1 MDNAFN
7 KLNSDTDVLI
17 QRIATVGVIAIL
29 AFALVWG
36 SFYTVDQGERGVLLR
51 NGAFVSIAEPGLGF
65 KMPII
70 DSVVPI
76 SVQDHIYTYEGVQA
90 YSKDQQTGTM
100 KVSISVQVP
109 VGDVE
114 NLYANYG
121 SMDNLVSRLLNPQ
134 VNKTLE
140 EVFGHFD
147 AVTAVQDRTRLGT
160 EFAQAIQASVR
171 GPVMIKSVQ
180 IENIDFS
187 DAYEAAIA
195 DKTKAEVAIKTAENK
210 AKQAEV
216 DARVGVINAEAAA
229 KAQIAKATADAASI
243 QLNGEAQA
251 KITKLNGEAEASA
264 IKAKADALASSPNLV
279 ALTLA
284 QNWDGKL
291 PTSMI
296 PGSAVPFINVN
307 PVDPLK

>member
-1 MDNAFN
+1 MSYDNN
-7 KLNSDTDVLI
+7 NSGGLIKLGVGLLVAAVL
-17 QRIATVGVIAIL
+17 
-29 AFALVWG
+29 ALIFIGG

-109 VGDVE
+109 VGEVE

-147 AVTAVQDRTRLGT
+147 AVTAVQDRTRLGV
-160 EFAQAIQASVR
+160 EFAQAIQSAVR
-171 GPVMIKSVQ
+171 GPIMIKSVQ

-187 DAYEAAIA
+187 DEYEAAIA
-195 DKTKAEVAIKTAENK
+195 AKTKAEVAIKTAENK

-229 KAQIAKATADAASI
+229 KAQIAKATADAETTRL
-243 QLNGEAQA
+243 QGEAQA
-251 KITKLNGEAEASA
+251 KITRLNGEAEASA
-264 IKAKADALASSPNLV
+264 IKAKADALSSSPNLV

-307 PVDPLK
+307 PVDPIK

>member
-1 MDNAFN
+1 MSYG
-7 KLNSDTDVLI
+7 NSNNFGGLVKIGVGLVVAVVLALI
-17 QRIATVGVIAIL
+17 IVG
-29 AFALVWG
+29 G

-109 VGDVE
+109 VGEVE

-121 SMDNLVSRLLNPQ
+121 SMDSLVSRLLTPQ

-147 AVTAVQDRTRLGT
+147 AVSAVQDRTRLGV
-160 EFAQAIQASVR
+160 EFSQAIQTAVR
-171 GPVMIKSVQ
+171 GPVTIKSVQ

-187 DAYEAAIA
+187 DEYEAAIA
-195 DKTKAEVAIKTAENK
+195 AKTKAEVAIKTAENEARK
-210 AKQAEV
+210 ATV
-216 DARVGVINAEAAA
+216 DATVDVIKAEAAA
-229 KAQIAKATADAASI
+229 KAAVATATANAETTR
-243 QLNGEAQA
+243 LNGEAQA
-251 KITKLNGEAEASA
+251 KVIKLTGEADASA

-284 QNWDGKL
+284 QNWNGQL

-307 PVDPLK
+307 PAATAPVK

>member
-7 KLNSDTDVLI
+7 KRNSDPAGMIKIISAMGVALI
-17 QRIATVGVIAIL
+17 VALIFVGGI
-29 AFALVWG
+29 
-36 SFYTVDQGERGVLLR
+36 FYTVDQGERGVLLR
-51 NGAFVSIAEPGLGF
+51 NGAFVSIAGPGLGF

-76 SVQDHIYTYEGVQA
+76 SVQDHIYTYEEVQA

-147 AVTAVQDRTRLGT
+147 AVTAVQDRTRLGV
-160 EFAQAIQASVR
+160 EFSQAIQAAVR
-171 GPVMIKSVQ
+171 GPVQIKSVQ

-187 DAYEAAIA
+187 DEYEAAIA
-195 DKTKAEVAIKTAENK
+195 AKTKAEVAIKTAENK

-291 PTSMI
+291 PTAMI

>member
-1 MDNAFN
+1 MNRNYSFPIF
-7 KLNSDTDVLI
+7 SVIFGVIVLI
-17 QRIATVGVIAIL
+17 LGLSVLG
-29 AFALVWG
+29 G

-51 NGAFVSIAEPGLGF
+51 NGAFVAIAEPGLGF
-65 KMPII
+65 KVPFI
-70 DSVVPI
+70 DSVKKV
-76 SVQDHIYTYEGVQA
+76 SVQDQTYTYDTVQA

-100 KVSISVQVP
+100 RVSVSVQIP
-109 VGDVE
+109 VGEVE

-121 SMDNLVSRLLNPQ
+121 SEDQLVARLLTPQ

-147 AVTAVQDRTRLGT
+147 AVTAVQDRVRLGV
-160 EFAQAIQASVR
+160 EFTQAIQAAVR
-171 GPVMIKSVQ
+171 GPITIKSVQ
-180 IENIDFS
+180 VEAIDFS

-195 DKTKAEVAIKTAENK
+195 AKTKAEVAIKTAENE
-210 AKQAEV
+210 AKKAEV

-229 KAQIAKATADAASI
+229 KAQIAKATADAATI

-264 IKAKADALASSPNLV
+264 IKAKADALSSSPNLV

-307 PVDPLK
+307 PLQ